1 MTDSPCCDDLVSV
14 VMPTHNRADRLMWA
28 LRSVLDQDHRSIEVI
43 VVDDGSRDR
52 TREVLAAVD
61 DPRLRPIH
69 LSPNGGV
76 AAARNAG
83 IAAATGRW
91 VAFIDDDD
99 YWLPTKLSAQIE
111 AMRSTDARWCITS
124 ALEVSPSL
132 EPLAFAHVSP
142 GMTSEWL
149 LGSNVIPGGCSGVMV
164 ERALVVETGGFDT
177 SLSMFADWELWTR
190 LIIAAGPPAMV
201 HAPQV
206 LYVVHPGQMSADQS
220 RSERELATIRD
231 RFREQRRSERGGSG
245 DRFPM
250 VAWAVRR
257 ARVNAGLRTGLRTAW
272 HVRGMVPREMV
283 LPVVIIHLAPNWAR
297 GVRARRQT
305 AQLRTRRDVI
315 EALAGVEPP
324 TKGEQTCPT
333 GS

>member
-99 YWLPTKLSAQIE
+99 FWLPTKLSAQIA
-111 AMRSTDARWCITS
+111 AMRSTVARWCIAS
-124 ALEVSPSL
+124 ALAVTPSL

-164 ERALVVETGGFDT
+164 ERSLVAETGGFDT
-177 SLSMFADWELWTR
+177 ALSMFADWELWTR
-190 LIIAAGPPAMV
+190 LIIAAEPPAMV
-201 HAPQV
+201 HSAQV

-220 RSERELATIRD
+220 KSVRELTAIRD
-231 RFREQRRSERGGSG
+231 RYRDRRGRERGGTG

-250 VAWAVRR
+250 VAWVIRR
-257 ARVNAGLRTGLRTAW
+257 ARVNAGVRVGLRTAW
-272 HVRGMVPREMV
+272 RLRGMVPADMV
-283 LPVVIIHLAPNWAR
+283 LSVLVIHLAPNWAR
-297 GVRARRQT
+297 RYRARRQT
-305 AQLRTRRDVI
+305 HGLRGRPEVTA
-315 EALAGVEPP
+315 ALAQVSPP
-324 TKGEQTCPT
+324 RIEEHV
-333 GS
+333 